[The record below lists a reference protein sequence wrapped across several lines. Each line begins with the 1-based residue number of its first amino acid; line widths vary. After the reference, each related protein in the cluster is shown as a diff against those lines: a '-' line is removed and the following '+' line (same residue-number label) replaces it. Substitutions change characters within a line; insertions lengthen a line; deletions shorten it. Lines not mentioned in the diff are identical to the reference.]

1 METLEVKAGVAR
13 NWLAALCICSG
24 RCVMAASGA
33 AESQAWGDQFTQSI
47 LEWFDIPDADVEDLR
62 AMPHGDAANDMILLM
77 LRCKRADEAA
87 SELGTAVTG
96 VSLEVASNPEKL
108 YSGLVLTC
116 LGIGD
121 RQIEALEKVQESG
134 DVQPVANTGGG
145 RTLRPF
151 VYDARSR
158 AAAFVI
164 GDWLDMPKQ
173 FVNTYEARIAS
184 GLERAADRAMLG
196 DASAKALDVE
206 RKRRWGW
213 QRYLATGAGV
223 AVAGTLVGVT
233 AGLAAPLMAAGM
245 GAIGIGGLGFLATT
259 GGSAMIGSLL
269 GIAGGGLIGKRFNTR
284 LRGLR
289 EFYFTQLPMATGN
302 SSTITHCLHATILV
316 PGFLSGAA
324 SASPFAP
331 ISAILGLDLGDAY
344 TLYYETKELSAL
356 QSAFAD
362 FVSSTAKSTA
372 VSLVLKQTILSGLI
386 GALAWPLT
394 ILKLGQLIDTPWAVG
409 LERARRAGK
418 MLADVLV
425 NHAHGDRPVTLVG
438 YSLGALT
445 VFTCLQELHRRKAFG
460 IVEVAVLLGMPA
472 DGTAKDAWLAACQCV
487 SRRIIVGYSKQDWI
501 LAFLFR
507 ASAMCANLA
516 GLTGLDADVI
526 FHKQPLVR
534 RKLVS
539 LDLASTVTQ
548 HSDYLEKIDD
558 IMLELS
564 RHY

>member
-1 METLEVKAGVAR
+1 
-13 NWLAALCICSG
+13 
-24 RCVMAASGA
+24 MAANGA
-33 AESQAWGDQFTQSI
+33 AQSRAWNDQFTQSI
-47 LEWFDIPDADVEDLR
+47 LEWLSIPDADIEDLR
-62 AMPHGDAANDMILLM
+62 AMPYGDAANDMVLLM

-87 SELGTAVTG
+87 LELNKAVSG
-96 VSLEVASNPEKL
+96 ASSLDIARDPDKL

-116 LGIGD
+116 LGISD
-121 RQIEALEKVQESG
+121 QQLESLETTQA
-134 DVQPVANTGGG
+134 VASTSE

-151 VYDARSR
+151 AYDARSR

-173 FVNTYEARIAS
+173 FVSAYEARIAG
-184 GLERAADRAMLG
+184 GLERVAGKAMLG
-196 DASAKALDVE
+196 DASAKALEDE
-206 RKRRWGW
+206 KKRKWGW
-213 QRYLATGAGV
+213 QRYLAAGAGV

-245 GAIGIGGLGFLATT
+245 GVIGIGGLGFLATA

-289 EFYFTQLPMATGN
+289 EFYFTQLPVAVD
-302 SSTITHCLHATILV
+302 SSSSDGGKCAHHLHATVLV

-331 ISAILGLDLGDAY
+331 VTAVLGLDLGDAY
-344 TLYYETKELSAL
+344 TLYYETKELIAL
-356 QSAFAD
+356 QGAFAD
-362 FVSSTAKSTA
+362 FVNSTAKSTA

-386 GALAWPLT
+386 GAFAWPLA

-425 NHAHGDRPVTLVG
+425 NRAHGDRPVTLIG

-445 VFTCLQELHRRKAFG
+445 IFTCLQELHRRKAFG

-487 SRRIIVGYSKQDWI
+487 SRRIVVGYSKNDWI

-507 ASAMCANLA
+507 ASSLCANLA
-516 GLTGLDADVI
+516 GLTGLDAETI
-526 FHKQPLVR
+526 FHKQPLAQ

-539 LDLASTVTQ
+539 LDFADIVTQ
-548 HSDYLEKIDD
+548 HSDYMDKIDD

-564 RHY
+564 RHL